1 MLQDKDGLTTNLVK
15 KLRSIV
21 SLDANEAQLLVVYA
35 IVTGLLTLVIPITAQ
50 RLVTI
55 VSFGTVI
62 QPLFVLGFILFVL
75 LFSAGITSI
84 FNAIL
89 VENIQQ
95 HIFGLS
101 ALKIAER
108 LVYIRLDQLE
118 EYRGT
123 ELVNRFFDVT
133 TIQKNIGDLLLNG
146 IGIIIQS
153 ILGLLLLAIYHPLLI
168 VFDLIFIG
176 LLIIVLCWPWKK
188 ALKFALSE
196 SDAKYALVAWLEE
209 IARLPTLF
217 RFQSYENFALERA
230 DDKVSAYLK
239 ARQSHFTNL
248 LYHIGGT
255 YFIQILA
262 STSLLL
268 LGGLLV
274 MSNQMTLG
282 QLVAAE
288 IIVNTLGTAVTKFG
302 RYLEKIYD
310 LLASAEKVDVLLR
323 IKTEIF
329 NHPEKEILADFTTPP
344 HIEVRNLYLPN
355 SSRTSALSFTLVP
368 GERAIILGK
377 KGTGK
382 SFLIRSLLNFN
393 QQNQEKIFYNNCALI
408 EYNLQS
414 LRANIGFISGT
425 QLFDGSILDNLCLN
439 HKNISNYRIRQVLL
453 DFQLDRLIDQLEAG
467 LKTNLTGLQLKLS
480 SVEKQKLMFVRAIL
494 TEPVLLVLDEALDY
508 FAENDL
514 QIVLRQLLS
523 PDRKWT
529 VIATSC
535 REEIGQHFQRNIF
548 L

>member
-1 MLQDKDGLTTNLVK
+1 MLHDTDNLTTSLVK
-15 KLRSIV
+15 KLRAIV
-21 SLDANEAQLLVVYA
+21 SLDANEARLLLVYA
-35 IVTGLLTLVIPITAQ
+35 IVIGLLTLVIPITAQ

-62 QPLFVLGFILFVL
+62 QPLFILGFILFIL
-75 LFSAGITSI
+75 LFSSGITSI
-84 FNAIL
+84 LNAIL

-146 IGIIIQS
+146 LGIIIQS

-168 VFDLIFIG
+168 VFDLVFIV
-176 LLIIVLCWPWKK
+176 LLIIVLWWPWKK
-188 ALKFALSE
+188 ALKFALLE

-239 ARQSHFTNL
+239 ARQSHFTNM

-255 YFIQILA
+255 YCIQILA

-288 IIVNTLGTAVTKFG
+288 IIVNTLGIAVTKFG

-323 IKTEIF
+323 IKTEIS
-329 NHPEKEILADFTTPP
+329 NHQEKEILAAFTTPP

-355 SSRTSALSFTLVP
+355 SSRTSALSFTLIP
-368 GERAIILGK
+368 GERALILGK

-414 LRANIGFISGT
+414 LRKNIVFICGN

-439 HKNISNYRIRQVLL
+439 HKNISSFRIRQLLL

-467 LKTNLTGLQLKLS
+467 LKTNLKGLHLQLS

-494 TEPVLLVLDEALDY
+494 TDPVLLVLDEVLDY

-523 PDRKWT
+523 SDRKWT

-535 REEIGQHFQRNIF
+535 REEIGQYFQRNIF